1 MWTKIQSW
9 IKKQSERSRRFAGQR
24 KRALCS
30 DKKMVNK
37 ELKEY
42 LGEFN
47 EDSDVSIIVANL
59 EDRKVYMPE
68 AVLLMKDEEVNQPC
82 FIVRVGAA
90 RNMDED
96 IAKEVEETAQPELP
110 KLKNNDQRKEFL
122 KDYRRWPV
130 WFNVPQADEV
140 YYRYNL
146 PDGSAIVICEYK
158 QYVTWKERY
167 TDENPESIYTKSYL
181 LEHGYHHLHDCETN
195 ETALVKKLMEVQ
207 KK

>member
-1 MWTKIQSW
+1 MLASVK
-9 IKKQSERSRRFAGQR
+9 ELFAPIR
-24 KRALCS
+24 K
-30 DKKMVNK
+30 MENK

-59 EDRKVYMPE
+59 EERKVYMPE

-96 IAKEVEETAQPELP
+96 IAKEVEEVVQPELP

-122 KDYRRWPV
+122 RTYRDWQV
-130 WFNVPQADEV
+130 WFEVPQADEV
-140 YYRYNL
+140 YYRYIL
-146 PDGSAIVICEYK
+146 PDNSAIVICEYK
-158 QYVTWKERY
+158 QSTTWFVNKYLDHDSEFNTY
-167 TDENPESIYTKSYL
+167 TVEYL
-181 LEHGYHHLHDCETN
+181 LEPGYKYLHDCKTN

-207 KK
+207 RK

>member
-1 MWTKIQSW
+1 M
-9 IKKQSERSRRFAGQR
+9 E
-24 KRALCS
+24 
-30 DKKMVNK
+30 NK

-47 EDSDVSIIVANL
+47 EDSDVSIIVANP

-68 AVLLMKDEEVNQPC
+68 AVLLMKDEEVHQPC
-82 FIVRVGAA
+82 FIVRVGAT
-90 RNMDED
+90 RDMDED
-96 IAKEVEETAQPELP
+96 IAREVEEVVQPGLP

-122 KDYRRWPV
+122 KTYRDWSV
-130 WFNVPQADEV
+130 WFEVPQADEV
-140 YYRYNL
+140 YYRYIL

-158 QYVTWKERY
+158 QYVDWKRRY

-181 LEHGYHHLHDCETN
+181 LNPSYHHLHDCETN
-195 ETALVKKLMEVQ
+195 ETTLVRKLMEVQ